1 MTPIAAAPPTLR
13 PVGRAACA
21 LALALCSVGF
31 LATAKAQGTWKPAKP
46 IELINP
52 AAPGGSVDLMIRLT
66 KKFAEDSK
74 SYDVPA
80 NVLYKTGA
88 NGGIAMD
95 YVSQA
100 AGGNETLLAVSHT
113 FLTHKLTGESR
124 TDWRDITPVGILFKE
139 YHVIAIRADSR
150 IKDGRDLIEKL
161 RQDPSSVSF
170 GFFGN
175 PGNHLHLAAAIPLK
189 AAGVDI
195 RKLTTVPYRSGPEAI
210 TAVLGGHIDAAL
222 VSAVNTE
229 QQVASGKMR
238 VITQS
243 GAKRLPGFLASVPT
257 WRELGVNV
265 EYATAQGFAG
275 PKGMSR
281 DAVTYW
287 ESILARLS
295 KDEEWNRQ
303 LTRSM
308 WDSTYMTGAQHRK
321 YYEDEFTRMQ
331 AILIELGLVK

>member
-1 MTPIAAAPPTLR
+1 MKNAADAYARRTP
-13 PVGRAACA
+13 VMA
-21 LALALCSVGF
+21 LVLGICSVLCMADAG
-31 LATAKAQGTWKPAKP
+31 AQSGWKPAKP
-46 IELINP
+46 VEFVNP

-66 KKFAEDSK
+66 KKFAEDTK
-74 SYDVPA
+74 AFDVA
-80 NVLYKTGA
+80 SNVIYKTGA
-88 NGGIAMD
+88 NGGIAME
-95 YVSQA
+95 YIAQA
-100 AGGNETLLAVSHT
+100 AGGNESLIAVSHT
-113 FLTHKLTGESR
+113 FLSHKLTGESR
-124 TDWRDITPVGILFKE
+124 TDWRDLTPVGILFKE
-139 YHVIAIRADSR
+139 YHVIAVRADSR
-150 IKDGRDLIEKL
+150 IRDGRDLIERL

-229 QQVASGKMR
+229 QQVAAGKMR

-243 GAKRLPGFLASVPT
+243 GGKRLPGFLQQVPT
-257 WRELGVNV
+257 WKELGVNV
-265 EYATAQGFAG
+265 EYATAQGYAG

-281 DAVTYW
+281 EAVAYW
-287 ESILARLS
+287 EALLARLS
-295 KDEEWNRQ
+295 KEEEWNRN
-303 LTRSM
+303 LARSM

-321 YYEDEFTRMQ
+321 YYEDEFAKVQ
-331 AILIELGLVK
+331 AILNELGLVK

>member
-1 MTPIAAAPPTLR
+1 MKNST
-13 PVGRAACA
+13 GACA
-21 LALALCSVGF
+21 RRIPVLALVLGVCSVLGMPD
-31 LATAKAQGTWKPAKP
+31 AGAQSGWKPAKP
-46 IELINP
+46 VEFVNP

-66 KKFAEDSK
+66 KKFAEDTK
-74 SYDVPA
+74 AFDVA
-80 NVLYKTGA
+80 SNVIYKTGA

-95 YVSQA
+95 YVAQA
-100 AGGNETLLAVSHT
+100 AGGNETLIAVSHT

-124 TDWRDITPVGILFKE
+124 TDWRDLTPVGILFKE
-139 YHVIAIRADSR
+139 YHVIAVRADSQIR
-150 IKDGRDLIEKL
+150 DGRDLIERL
-161 RQDPSSVSF
+161 RRDPASVSF

-229 QQVASGKMR
+229 QQVAAGKMR

-243 GAKRLPGFLASVPT
+243 GGKRLPGFLQQVPT
-257 WRELGVNV
+257 WKELGVNV
-265 EYATAQGFAG
+265 EYATAQGYAG
-275 PKGMSR
+275 PRGMSR
-281 DAVTYW
+281 EAVAYW
-287 ESILARLS
+287 ESLLARLS
-295 KDEEWNRQ
+295 KEEEWNRN
-303 LTRSM
+303 LARSM

-321 YYEDEFTRMQ
+321 YYEDEFARMQ
-331 AILIELGLVK
+331 AILVELGLVK

>member
-1 MTPIAAAPPTLR
+1 MKNAAVACVRRTL
-13 PVGRAACA
+13 VIA
-21 LALALCSVGF
+21 LACGVFAGGF
-31 LATAKAQGTWKPAKP
+31 LDTASAQSGWKPQKP
-46 IELINP
+46 VEFVNP
-52 AAPGGSVDLMIRLT
+52 AAPGGSVDLMIRLA
-66 KKFAEDSK
+66 KKFAEDVK
-74 SYDVPA
+74 AFDVA
-80 NVLYKTGA
+80 SNVIYKTGA

-95 YVSQA
+95 YIAQA
-100 AGGNETLLAVSHT
+100 AGGNETLIAVSHT

-124 TDWRDITPVGILFKE
+124 TDWRDVTPVGILFKE
-139 YHVIAIRADSR
+139 YHVIAIRADSQIR
-150 IKDGRDLIEKL
+150 DGRDLIERL
-161 RQDPSSVSF
+161 RRDPSSVSF

-229 QQVASGKMR
+229 QQVAAGKMR

-243 GAKRLPGFLASVPT
+243 GGKRLQGFLQQVPT
-257 WRELGVNV
+257 WKELGVNV

-281 DAVTYW
+281 EAVAYW
-287 ESILARLS
+287 ESLLARLS
-295 KDEEWNRQ
+295 KEDEWNRN
-303 LTRSM
+303 LARSM
-308 WDSTYMTGAQHRK
+308 WDSAYMTGAQHRK
-321 YYEDEFTRMQ
+321 YYEDEFARMQ
-331 AILIELGLVK
+331 AILVELGLVK

>member
-1 MTPIAAAPPTLR
+1 MVNAAKVWRGHMPAMA
-13 PVGRAACA
+13 V
-21 LALALCSVGF
+21 ALALCSGWV
-31 LATAKAQGTWKPAKP
+31 ASTACGQGTWKPAKAV
-46 IELINP
+46 EFVNP

-66 KKFAEDSK
+66 KKFAEDNK
-74 SYDVPA
+74 VFDVPS

-95 YVSQA
+95 YVGQA
-100 AGGNETLLAVSHT
+100 VGGNETLLAISHT

-124 TDWRDITPVGILFKE
+124 TDWRDVTPVGILFKE
-139 YHVIAIRADSR
+139 YHVIAVRADSR
-150 IKDGRDLIEKL
+150 IKDGRDLIERL

-229 QQVASGKMR
+229 QQVASGRMR

-243 GAKRLPGFLASVPT
+243 GGKRLPGFLAQVPT

-275 PKGMSR
+275 PRGMSR
-281 DAVTYW
+281 EAVAYW
-287 ESILARLS
+287 ESLLGRLS

-308 WDSTYMTGAQHRK
+308 WDSVYMTGAQHRK
-321 YYEDEFTRMQ
+321 YYEEEFAKMQ
-331 AILIELGLVK
+331 AVLVELELVK